1 VDLSTTFG
9 LFVSSGLAFASLLL
23 PVDPEDDI
31 QIVQPKAVILNGKGA
46 VSWGLVR
53 FFFFFP
59 AAKKKKRFSG
69 AKKKKKKKIKKKKK
83 DSNDPYSFVIP
94 NLFEE

>member
-1 VDLSTTFG
+1 
-9 LFVSSGLAFASLLL
+9 L

-53 FFFFFP
+53 FFFFCS
-59 AAKKKKRFSG
+59 AAKKKKGFSA
-69 AKKKKKKKIKKKKK
+69 AKKKKKKKA
-83 DSNDPYSFVIP
+83 
-94 NLFEE
+94 

>member
-1 VDLSTTFG
+1 
-9 LFVSSGLAFASLLL
+9 L

-53 FFFFFP
+53 FFFFCS
-59 AAKKKKRFSG
+59 AAKKKKGFSA
-69 AKKKKKKKIKKKKK
+69 AKKKKKKSLKII
-83 DSNDPYSFVIP
+83 SI
-94 NLFEE
+94 